1 MLRALYILFALAVI
15 GGYGY
20 AAFGGRELT
29 RPRQAFTPQG
39 PKQQSMR
46 GAHGGA
52 RSFWYG
58 GYRGGK

>member
-1 MLRALYILFALAVI
+1 MLKYLYVLFAIVVI

-20 AAFGGRELT
+20 TVARGMELPRT
-29 RPRQAFTPQG
+29 RRTIAPQ
-39 PKQQSMR
+39 SVR

-52 RSFWYG
+52 RTFWYG

>member
-1 MLRALYILFALAVI
+1 MLKTLYILVALLII

-20 AAFGGRELT
+20 VSYRGMEVPKATKGVA
-29 RPRQAFTPQG
+29 PQG
-39 PKQQSMR
+39 VR

-52 RSFWYG
+52 RTFWYG

>member
-1 MLRALYILFALAVI
+1 MLRGLYIVFAILII

-20 AAFGGRELT
+20 VVVRGMELPRT
-29 RPRQAFTPQG
+29 RKSFAPQ
-39 PKQQSMR
+39 SVR

-52 RSFWYG
+52 RTFWYG

>member
-1 MLRALYILFALAVI
+1 MLKALYVIVALLII

-20 AAFGGRELT
+20 AGHRGLEV
-29 RPRQAFTPQG
+29 PRAKKGIAPQG
-39 PKQQSMR
+39 VR

-52 RSFWYG
+52 RWFYFG

>member
-1 MLRALYILFALAVI
+1 MLKTLYVLVALLII

-20 AAFGGRELT
+20 AGYRGLEVPKTKKGFA
-29 RPRQAFTPQG
+29 PQG
-39 PKQQSMR
+39 VR

-52 RSFWYG
+52 RTFWYG